1 MNPRIRPV
9 LIIIGLI
16 TLVVVSI
23 IVIPRGLSLYYQTR
37 GGQHVEYVLRSTEG
51 IQELVCEQLPVNN
64 EDGRNEV
71 EQAVVDLN
79 RAIRFN
85 KNNAQAYY
93 YLGKANCLLG
103 KPSESKEDYLRYTE
117 LRPDNPLGYI
127 GLGFAYEELGD
138 TSAAGNAWRSA
149 DLTASDF
156 NQAGDEVF
164 KEEQY
169 EDAILWYERAILV
182 EHKSAESWLNIGKA
196 YDGLQDYESALK
208 ASMKA
213 YEINPEL
220 STTALIDSYK
230 RNGDL
235 NSVID
240 ILQQMLEKSPNSS
253 DRLLWFQ
260 ELGSSYL
267 SQGDY
272 DQAVELYSLAIKE
285 FAEQPDLHIS
295 LGWALYERGD
305 GVEVAQSEFE
315 KAIDLDRNNGVGYYA
330 IGSLMNREE
339 NFFESQ
345 KWLSQASELEPD
357 NRWYLLVYGNAVR
370 SSGNLEK
377 AIEVYEQIIN
387 KHPNY
392 DRAYLELAQ
401 VYYLLDHTDEAK
413 WAIEKAIESASSPT
427 EWYYI
432 RAGRIYKQAGEGEK
446 ALQYYYQALGIDPTN
461 STALQAVE
469 LLEE

>member
-169 EDAILWYERAILV
+169 EDACLLY
-182 EHKSAESWLNIGKA
+182 
-196 YDGLQDYESALK
+196 
-208 ASMKA
+208 
-213 YEINPEL
+213 
-220 STTALIDSYK
+220 T
-230 RNGDL
+230 
-235 NSVID
+235 
-240 ILQQMLEKSPNSS
+240 SPSPR
-253 DRLLWFQ
+253 DR
-260 ELGSSYL
+260 S
-267 SQGDY
+267 
-272 DQAVELYSLAIKE
+272 
-285 FAEQPDLHIS
+285 
-295 LGWALYERGD
+295 
-305 GVEVAQSEFE
+305 
-315 KAIDLDRNNGVGYYA
+315 
-330 IGSLMNREE
+330 
-339 NFFESQ
+339 
-345 KWLSQASELEPD
+345 
-357 NRWYLLVYGNAVR
+357 
-370 SSGNLEK
+370 
-377 AIEVYEQIIN
+377 
-387 KHPNY
+387 
-392 DRAYLELAQ
+392 
-401 VYYLLDHTDEAK
+401 
-413 WAIEKAIESASSPT
+413 
-427 EWYYI
+427 
-432 RAGRIYKQAGEGEK
+432 
-446 ALQYYYQALGIDPTN
+446 
-461 STALQAVE
+461 
-469 LLEE
+469 